1 MNREDRNVL
10 RMKERERRNQEIQQ
24 GGGEAF
30 PANSPLFPEP
40 YKVSSKEDKL
50 SSRIQSMLGNY
61 DEMKEPIGDTH
72 PKLSGK
78 PSNSSSSSEEK
89 SGPPLFSG
97 DQRGVGSGGSSQ
109 SSKWTPVGPAAVGSS
124 SQSQKRSGLQGGH
137 SSQRSNGGSSGSSN
151 SSQRG
156 EVREKKSSKHSG
168 GSEHSKSHTS
178 SPAKGSLSSSSSHSR
193 SSLSAE
199 QHHSKERY
207 RSKSPRDREANWDSP
222 SRVHTSFPS
231 GQHSSQAFPPSLMSK
246 PGSMLQK
253 PTAYVRPM
261 DGQETAEPKSSQAES
276 YSGQSHSSTMGEMK
290 SNGKASLSKLKIPSQ
305 PVEGSGDANCVDE
318 ILKEMTQTWP
328 PPLTAIHT
336 PCKTEPSK
344 FPFPTKDT
352 HPFPSGHKRGSS
364 SKSSSSH
371 QPKACDDQPNMLEDD
386 LKISS
391 SEDSDGEQDSAK
403 NASRNTSASN
413 NSEAAEQSRDDSS
426 SHSGSESSS
435 GSDSESESST
445 TDSEANEHPRPASP
459 EPEQP
464 MANKWQLDNWFKKT
478 KQFSPA
484 SPVDNNNVPPKCKK
498 EGRDNSSGRG
508 YSSQGGG
515 SKDSAAPTPS
525 RDLRAAQKGAEG
537 GRGRQKSPAQSEGGT
552 NPRIRVGKKQP
563 KKSEKPP
570 VVEEPK
576 GGLRVESEPAPE
588 IPTHRPKAATKG
600 SRKPTIKK
608 EPKSSPRPTAAAVTT
623 TADKRKAKAPTKT
636 SSQKSREFVD
646 TDSSSSDSEGNDSI
660 PSSSQTPKYTESI
673 RTPVCVFSPM
683 EEKEPLSPLSDPE
696 ERYPARQP
704 QQQVLLVKIDLSL
717 LSRVPGRPYKE
728 PAEIKVE
735 RDDSLDRDSKDFS
748 KQSSE
753 KSSSKAKRKHKNDEE
768 GTKPESKRCKLED
781 KSLSH
786 HKSSSK
792 ESKRSLEKKE
802 EPVPSPSMSGLQ
814 RTPKAEHPSR
824 KRTVS
829 QSSTSLSSGTGSGK
843 EGSHST
849 KGSSTSKHR
858 KGEDKGR
865 STRDGKEKSSKSCDN
880 QLAVPPLSTDGS
892 KSQRSK
898 LVFED
903 RVHSADHYLQEAK
916 KLKHNADALLDRFEK
931 AVYYLD
937 AVVSFIECGN
947 ALEKSAQEAKS
958 PFPMYAET
966 VELIKYT
973 MKLKSYMAPD
983 ATSADK
989 RLAVLCLRC
998 QSLLY
1003 LRLFKLRKDSALKYS
1018 KTLTEHLKNSLS
1030 NTQAPSPGMGNKAA
1044 GMPSP
1049 VSPKLSPGTAG
1060 GYSSVSSSS
1069 STSSSVTIP
1078 QRIHQMAASYVQVT
1092 SNFLYAT
1099 EVWDQAEQLSK
1110 EQKDFF
1116 LELDKM
1122 MGPLIFNTSSM
1133 TELVRYTRQG
1143 LHWLR
1148 LDAKPVP

>member
-1 MNREDRNVL
+1 MASQSGNMNREDRNVL

-61 DEMKEPIGDTH
+61 DEMKEPIGDTL
-72 PKLSGK
+72 PKLGGK

-89 SGPPLFSG
+89 SGPPLFGG
-97 DQRGVGSGGSSQ
+97 DQRAVGSGGSS
-109 SSKWTPVGPAAVGSS
+109 SSKWTPVGPAAGGSS
-124 SQSQKRSGLQGGH
+124 SQSGKRSGLQGGH
-137 SSQRSNGGSSGSSN
+137 GSQRGSGSSGSSS
-151 SSQRG
+151 SSQRHGG

-178 SPAKGSLSSSSSHSR
+178 SPAKGSLSSSGSNSHLR
-193 SSLSAE
+193 GSLSAE

-222 SRVHTSFPS
+222 SRVHTSFPT

-261 DGQETAEPKSSQAES
+261 DGQETAETKSSQAES

-290 SNGKASLSKLKIPSQ
+290 SNSKASLSKLKIPSQ

-318 ILKEMTQTWP
+318 ILKEMTQSWP

-344 FPFPTKDT
+344 FPFPTKES
-352 HPFPSGHKRGSS
+352 HSFPSGHKRGSS

-371 QPKACDDQPNMLEDD
+371 QSKACEEQP
-386 LKISS
+386 
-391 SEDSDGEQDSAK
+391 
-403 NASRNTSASN
+403 TN
-413 NSEAAEQSRDDSS
+413 NSEGAEQSRDDSS

-445 TDSEANEHPRPASP
+445 TDSEATEHQRPASP

-464 MANKWQLDNWFKKT
+464 MANKWQLDNWFKKA

-484 SPVDNNNVPPKCKK
+484 SPVDNNVPTKCKK
-498 EGRDNSSGRG
+498 EGRDNGSGRG
-508 YSSQGGG
+508 YSSQGGS

-552 NPRIRVGKKQP
+552 SARRSVGKKQP
-563 KKSEKPP
+563 KKSEKLP

-588 IPTHRPKAATKG
+588 IPPNRRIAATKG
-600 SRKPTIKK
+600 VRKPTIKK

-636 SSQKSREFVD
+636 SQKSREFVD

-683 EEKEPLSPLSDPE
+683 EEKELLSPLSDPE

-717 LSRVPGRPYKE
+717 LSRIPGRPYKE
-728 PAEIKVE
+728 PVEIKVE

-753 KSSSKAKRKHKNDEE
+753 KSSSKGKRKHKNDEE
-768 GTKPESKRCKLED
+768 GIKTESKRCKLED

-786 HKSSSK
+786 HKNSSK

-843 EGSHST
+843 EGSLST
-849 KGSSTSKHR
+849 KGNSSSKHR

-865 STRDGKEKSSKSCDN
+865 STREGKEKSSKSCDN
-880 QLAVPPLSTDGS
+880 QLAVPPLTTEGS
-892 KSQRSK
+892 KAQRSK

-937 AVVSFIECGN
+937 AVVSFVECGN

-973 MKLKSYMAPD
+973 MKLKSYLAPD

-1030 NTQAPSPGMGNKAA
+1030 NTQAPSPGMGNSKAA

-1060 GYSSVSSSS
+1060 SYSSVSSSS
-1069 STSSSVTIP
+1069 SSASSSVTIP

-1110 EQKDFF
+1110 EQKEFF
-1116 LELDKM
+1116 LELDKV

-1148 LDAKPVP
+1148 LDAKLIP

>member
-61 DEMKEPIGDTH
+61 DEMKEPIGADTL
-72 PKLSGK
+72 PKLSK
-78 PSNSSSSSEEK
+78 SSNNNSSSSSEDK
-89 SGPPLFSG
+89 SGTGLYAS
-97 DQRGVGSGGSSQ
+97 DQRGGGTGVSGQ
-109 SSKWTPVGPAAVGSS
+109 SKWTPVVSTS
-124 SQSQKRSGLQGGH
+124 SQSQKRSGLQSGH
-137 SSQRSNGGSSGSSN
+137 NSQRGGNSGSSGSS
-151 SSQRG
+151 SSQRHG
-156 EVREKKSSKHSG
+156 AEVREKKSSKHSSA
-168 GSEHSKSHTS
+168 SEHSKTHTS
-178 SPAKGSLSSSSSHSR
+178 SPAKGNLSSSR
-193 SSLSAE
+193 E
-199 QHHSKERY
+199 QHHSKDRY
-207 RSKSPRDREANWDSP
+207 RPKSPRDREASWDSP
-222 SRVHTSFPS
+222 SRVHTFPT

-246 PGSMLQK
+246 PGSMQQK

-261 DGQETAEPKSSQAES
+261 DGQETTEAKSSQAES
-276 YSGQSHSSTMGEMK
+276 YITAPSHSSTVGEMK

-305 PVEGSGDANCVDE
+305 PMEGSSDPNCVDE
-318 ILKEMTQTWP
+318 ILKEMTQSWP

-344 FPFPTKDT
+344 FPFPTKDS
-352 HPFPSGHKRGSS
+352 HPFPSGHKRS

-371 QPKACDDQPNMLEDD
+371 QSKACEDQPTPLEED
-386 LKISS
+386 LKLSS
-391 SEDSDGEQDSAK
+391 SEDSDAEESGK
-403 NASRNTSASN
+403 NASRNTSN
-413 NSEAAEQSRDDSS
+413 NSEVAEQLRDDSS

-435 GSDSESESST
+435 GSDSESESSSS
-445 TDSEANEHPRPASP
+445 DSEANEQPRPASP
-459 EPEQP
+459 EPEQQG
-464 MANKWQLDNWFKKT
+464 ANKWQLDNWFKKT
-478 KQFSPA
+478 KQCSPA
-484 SPVDNNNVPPKCKK
+484 SPVDNNNAPTKSKK
-498 EGRDNSSGRG
+498 EGRDNSSGR
-508 YSSQGGG
+508 SHSNQGGS
-515 SKDSAAPTPS
+515 SKDSSAPTPS
-525 RDLRAAQKGAEG
+525 RESRAPQKGAEG
-537 GRGRQKSPAQSEGGT
+537 GRGRQKSPGQSEVGT
-552 NPRIRVGKKQP
+552 NSRKITGKKQP
-563 KKSEKPP
+563 KKSEKLP
-570 VVEEPK
+570 VVEEPR
-576 GGLRVESEPAPE
+576 GSVRVESEPAPE
-588 IPTHRPKAATKG
+588 VSQRPKAPTKG
-600 SRKPTIKK
+600 SRKPSLKK
-608 EPKSSPRPTAAAVTT
+608 ELKPSPRPLTT
-623 TADKRKAKAPTKT
+623 ITADKKPKPKAPVK
-636 SSQKSREFVD
+636 KPRN
-646 TDSSSSDSEGNDSI
+646 SSSSDSEENESI
-660 PSSSQTPKYTESI
+660 PSSSQTPKYSESI

-683 EEKEPLSPLSDPE
+683 EDKELLSPLSDPE
-696 ERYPARQP
+696 ERYPSRTS

-717 LSRVPGRPYKE
+717 LSRIPGRP
-728 PAEIKVE
+728 PADIKVE
-735 RDDSLDRDSKDFS
+735 RDDCVERDTKDTS
-748 KQSSE
+748 RHNSE
-753 KSSSKAKRKHKNDEE
+753 KSSSKGKRKHKTDED
-768 GTKPESKRCKLED
+768 GTKPVSKRRKPDD
-781 KSLSH
+781 KPPSH
-786 HKSSSK
+786 HKSNSEDS
-792 ESKRSLEKKE
+792 RRPLEKKE
-802 EPVPSPSMSGLQ
+802 EPVPSPSLSGLQ
-814 RTPKAEHPSR
+814 RTPKAEQPSR
-824 KRTVS
+824 KRTAS

-843 EGSHST
+843 EGSHGNKT
-849 KGSSTSKHR
+849 SSASKHH
-858 KGEDKGR
+858 KGEVKGR
-865 STRDGKEKSSKSCDN
+865 STRDGKDKSSKGSSDN

-892 KSQRSK
+892 KNQRSK

-1030 NTQAPSPGMGNKAA
+1030 NTQAPSPGMGSKA

-1049 VSPKLSPGTAG
+1049 VSPGSTASG
-1060 GYSSVSSSS
+1060 NSSVSSSS
-1069 STSSSVTIP
+1069 GSSSVTIP

-1110 EQKDFF
+1110 EQKEFF
-1116 LELDKM
+1116 FELDKV

-1148 LDAKPVP
+1148 LDAKLIP

>member
-1 MNREDRNVL
+1 
-10 RMKERERRNQEIQQ
+10 
-24 GGGEAF
+24 
-30 PANSPLFPEP
+30 
-40 YKVSSKEDKL
+40 
-50 SSRIQSMLGNY
+50 MLGNY
-61 DEMKEPIGDTH
+61 DEMKEPIGDTL
-72 PKLSGK
+72 PKLGGK

-89 SGPPLFSG
+89 SGPPLFGG
-97 DQRGVGSGGSSQ
+97 DQRAVGSGGSS
-109 SSKWTPVGPAAVGSS
+109 SSKWTPVGPAAGGSS
-124 SQSQKRSGLQGGH
+124 SQSGKRSGLQGGH
-137 SSQRSNGGSSGSSN
+137 GSQRGSGSSGSSS
-151 SSQRG
+151 SSQRHGG

-178 SPAKGSLSSSSSHSR
+178 SPAKGSLSSSGSNSHLR
-193 SSLSAE
+193 GSLSAE

-222 SRVHTSFPS
+222 SRVHTSFPT

-261 DGQETAEPKSSQAES
+261 DGQETAETKSSQAES

-290 SNGKASLSKLKIPSQ
+290 SNSKASLSKLKIPSQ

-318 ILKEMTQTWP
+318 ILKEMTQSWP

-344 FPFPTKDT
+344 FPFPTKES
-352 HPFPSGHKRGSS
+352 HSFPSGHKRGSS

-371 QPKACDDQPNMLEDD
+371 QSKACEEQPTLLEDD
-386 LKISS
+386 LKLSS
-391 SEDSDGEQDSAK
+391 SEDSDVEQESAK

-413 NSEAAEQSRDDSS
+413 NSEGAEQSRDDSS

-445 TDSEANEHPRPASP
+445 TDSEATEHQRPASP

-464 MANKWQLDNWFKKT
+464 MANKWQLDNWFKKA

-484 SPVDNNNVPPKCKK
+484 SPVDNNVPTKCKK
-498 EGRDNSSGRG
+498 EGRDNGSGRG
-508 YSSQGGG
+508 YSSQGGS

-552 NPRIRVGKKQP
+552 SARRSVGKKQP
-563 KKSEKPP
+563 KKSEKLP

-588 IPTHRPKAATKG
+588 IPPNRRIAATKG
-600 SRKPTIKK
+600 VRKPTIKK

-636 SSQKSREFVD
+636 SQKSREFVD

-683 EEKEPLSPLSDPE
+683 EEKELLSPLSDPE

-717 LSRVPGRPYKE
+717 LSRIPGRPYKE
-728 PAEIKVE
+728 PVEIKVE

-753 KSSSKAKRKHKNDEE
+753 KSSSKGKRKHKNDEE
-768 GTKPESKRCKLED
+768 GIKTESKRCKLED

-786 HKSSSK
+786 HKNSSK

-843 EGSHST
+843 EGSLST
-849 KGSSTSKHR
+849 KGNSSSKHR

-865 STRDGKEKSSKSCDN
+865 STREGKEKSSKSCDN
-880 QLAVPPLSTDGS
+880 QLAVPPLTTEGS
-892 KSQRSK
+892 KAQRSK

-937 AVVSFIECGN
+937 AVVSFVECGN

-973 MKLKSYMAPD
+973 MKLKSYLAPD

-1030 NTQAPSPGMGNKAA
+1030 NTQAPSPGMGNSKAA

-1060 GYSSVSSSS
+1060 SYSSVSSSS
-1069 STSSSVTIP
+1069 SSASSSVTIP

-1110 EQKDFF
+1110 EQKEFF
-1116 LELDKM
+1116 LELDKV

-1148 LDAKPVP
+1148 LDAKLIP